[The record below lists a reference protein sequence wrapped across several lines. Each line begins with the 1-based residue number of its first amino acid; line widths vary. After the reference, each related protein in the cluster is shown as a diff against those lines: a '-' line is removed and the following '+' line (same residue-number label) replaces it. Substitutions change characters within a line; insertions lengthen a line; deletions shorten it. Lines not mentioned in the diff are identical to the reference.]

1 MTSPL
6 HILLLEDDAGD
17 AELIQGLLEAEHIVC
32 KATRVQT
39 RAEFVAALKDTGIDV
54 ILADYKLPL
63 FDGFSALKLAMNER
77 PDLPFIF
84 VSGTVGEEVAIEA
97 VKFGATDYVLKQ
109 RLSRLAPSVQRA
121 LREARERAER
131 TRAEE
136 ALRRSEI
143 YLAEAQRLSHTGSFG
158 WDLATGEIHWSD
170 ETYRIFE
177 CDPTTKPSVQMVI
190 DRTHPDDR
198 TYVREVIDR
207 AWTEQNGFN
216 SECRLLIPNGAVK
229 YVQVVAHRA
238 TGENPKRAFLIG
250 AVTDI
255 TERKRAEQERERL
268 RELERDLA
276 RINRVSMMGELAAS
290 LAHEIKQPIAAV
302 AISAQ
307 ACLRWM
313 QREPPELEQARETLL
328 SIINDA
334 QRSASIVD
342 RNRSLYGGGARQRE
356 PIDLNEVIRE
366 MVVMFR
372 DTASRHGIL
381 IRNELDPALPTTT
394 ADRVQLQQVLVNL
407 MLNGIEAM
415 PDGSGELS
423 VSSGRTDDGQLL
435 ISVSDSGIGFSGE
448 NLEHIFAA
456 FFTTKPTGT
465 GMGLSIS
472 RRIIESHGGRLWASA
487 NIGRG
492 ATFQFTLPDEGS
504 LPQHDL
510 NPP

>member
-1 MTSPL
+1 
-6 HILLLEDDAGD
+6 
-17 AELIQGLLEAEHIVC
+17 
-32 KATRVQT
+32 
-39 RAEFVAALKDTGIDV
+39 
-54 ILADYKLPL
+54 
-63 FDGFSALKLAMNER
+63 
-77 PDLPFIF
+77 
-84 VSGTVGEEVAIEA
+84 
-97 VKFGATDYVLKQ
+97 
-109 RLSRLAPSVQRA
+109 
-121 LREARERAER
+121 
-131 TRAEE
+131 
-136 ALRRSEI
+136 
-143 YLAEAQRLSHTGSFG
+143 
-158 WDLATGEIHWSD
+158 
-170 ETYRIFE
+170 
-177 CDPTTKPSVQMVI
+177 MVI

-198 TYVREVIDR
+198 THVREVIDR
-207 AWTEQNGFN
+207 ASTEQNGFN
-216 SECRLLIPNGAVK
+216 SEHRLLIPNGAVK
-229 YVQVVAHRA
+229 YVQVLAHRA
-238 TGENPKRAFLIG
+238 TGDDPKTAFLIG
-250 AVTDI
+250 ALTDI

-302 AISAQ
+302 AINAE

-313 QREPPELEQARETLL
+313 QREPPGLERARETLA

-334 QRSASIVD
+334 KRSASIVD
-342 RNRSLYGGGARQRE
+342 RNRSLYGGGAPQRE

-372 DTASRHGIL
+372 DMASRHGIV

-394 ADRVQLQQVLVNL
+394 ADRIQLQQVLVNL

-423 VSSGRTDDGQLL
+423 VASRRTDDGQLL
-435 ISVSDSGIGFSGE
+435 ISVSDSGIGFSAE

-492 ATFQFTLPDEGS
+492 ATFQFTLPADGS
-504 LPQHDL
+504 SPQSV
-510 NPP
+510 

>member
-1 MTSPL
+1 VTSPL
-6 HILLLEDDAGD
+6 HILLLEDDASD
-17 AELIQGLLEAEHIVC
+17 AELIQGLLEAGHIVC
-32 KATRVQT
+32 EVTRVQT
-39 RAEFVAALKDTGIDV
+39 RAEFAAALRDSGIDL
-54 ILADYKLPL
+54 ILADYKLPS
-63 FDGFSALKLAMNER
+63 FDGLSALKLAMNER

-84 VSGTVGEEVAIEA
+84 VSGTLGEEVAIEA
-97 VKFGATDYVLKQ
+97 VKIGATDYVLKQ

-131 TRAEE
+131 KMAEE
-136 ALRRSEI
+136 SLRRSEM

-158 WDLATGEIHWSD
+158 WDVATEEIHWSD

-177 CDPTTKPSVQMVI
+177 CDPTTKPSIQMIV

-198 TYVREVIDR
+198 MHVRQVIDR
-207 AWTEQNGFN
+207 ASTEKSGFN
-216 SECRLLIPNGAVK
+216 TEHRLLMPNGAVK
-229 YVQVVAHRA
+229 YVQVAAHRA
-238 TGENPKRAFLIG
+238 AGEDPQRAFLTG

-255 TERKRAEQERERL
+255 TERKRAEQEHERL
-268 RELERDLA
+268 RELERELA

-302 AISAQ
+302 VVNAE
-307 ACLRWM
+307 ACLQWM
-313 QREPPELEQARETLL
+313 RREPPELEQARHAL
-328 SIINDA
+328 SGIIDA
-334 QRSASIVD
+334 AKRSASIID
-342 RNRSLYGGGARQRE
+342 RNRSLYGRGTPQRE

-366 MVVMFR
+366 MVVMLR
-372 DTASRHGIL
+372 DTANRHGIL
-381 IRNELDPALPTTT
+381 IRSELDPALPATT

-423 VSSGRTDDGQLL
+423 VASRRTDDGQLL

-456 FFTTKPTGT
+456 FFTTKPQGT

-472 RRIIESHGGRLWASA
+472 RRIIESHGGRLWVSA
-487 NIGRG
+487 NSGRG
-492 ATFQFTLPDEGS
+492 ATFQFTLPDDGS
-504 LPQHDL
+504 APQSV
-510 NPP
+510 